1 MDETKKSVRY
11 ELGMFFYL
19 LSFFILVGLL
29 ITTTIFAYILY
40 IRLIL
45 FLKPK
50 NESAD
55 GEDQVQPE
63 AQQNDDEFVEQESR

>member
-1 MDETKKSVRY
+1 MEETKESVRY

-19 LSFFILVGLL
+19 LFFFILVIML
-29 ITTTIFAYILY
+29 ILTTIFAYVLY

-50 NESAD
+50 DETED
-55 GEDQVQPE
+55 GEDQVQSE
-63 AQQNDDEFVEQESR
+63 AQQNDDGFVEQETR